1 MKKHRLFTAFASL
14 AMLFLGGLPTFAQG
28 NTTAVP
34 FTETF
39 DDDSHFTQGGNLPD
53 GWAATKTEGDKGYVR
68 TQWYDYGVQPNSGEY
83 YLASENMGIANRD
96 EYLFT
101 PMMQLT
107 GGEERRRGIHH
118 FILHSRYS
126 LRPGQVSFTRNNS
139 RQRADSRGT
148 DRRY

>member
-53 GWAATKTEGDKGYVR
+53 G
-68 TQWYDYGVQPNSGEY
+68 
-83 YLASENMGIANRD
+83 
-96 EYLFT
+96 
-101 PMMQLT
+101 
-107 GGEERRRGIHH
+107 
-118 FILHSRYS
+118 
-126 LRPGQVSFTRNNS
+126 
-139 RQRADSRGT
+139 
-148 DRRY
+148 